1 MIEDILKLTSTLTE
15 LSNATA
21 RPTDEISKSLSQLF
35 KCYEQK
41 EDSSKFEFDNITQIQ
56 LKDKNGNVVMDIP
69 KGTVSNCDINYET
82 TDAYGGEGDKLL
94 YTFTPKININFNIS
108 TSHFD
113 IYKDNDLDAP
123 ETNEFIE
130 APKEKSDLEFLD
142 LNDENNIFL
151 QK

>member
-1 MIEDILKLTSTLTE
+1 
-15 LSNATA
+15 
-21 RPTDEISKSLSQLF
+21 
-35 KCYEQK
+35 
-41 EDSSKFEFDNITQIQ
+41 
-56 LKDKNGNVVMDIP
+56 MDIP